1 MILLTISFPSFR
13 LLYMRDEVFSSSL
26 TVKVDG
32 NQWFWSYELSDLI
45 NEDGESVEFDS
56 YRVPESDL
64 ETGDF
69 RNLEVDNP
77 LCLPVDTH
85 VRFIVSARDVIHN
98 FAVPSLALKL
108 DCVPGRLH
116 QTSTI
121 IEREGTYYGRCS
133 ELCGPYHG
141 FRPIVIQAVS
151 MENFRN
157 WLDSICLPS

>member
-1 MILLTISFPSFR
+1 M
-13 LLYMRDEVFSSSL
+13 DEVFSSSL

-45 NEDGESVEFDS
+45 NEEGESVEFDS
-56 YRVPESDL
+56 YRVPDSDL

-69 RNLEVDNP
+69 RLLEVDNR
-77 LCLPVDTH
+77 LLLPVDTH
-85 VRFIVSARDVIHN
+85 VRFIVSSRDVRHA

-121 IEREGTYYGRCS
+121 IEREGVFYGQCS

-141 FRPIVIQAVS
+141 FMPIVIESVS
-151 MENFRN
+151 RENFRN
-157 WLDSICLPS
+157 WLDTICLLS